1 MPGGVTLSAFSH
13 SAEAHPR
20 WHIACNRRLTP
31 ATDGRMD
38 PEAWSDIIPS
48 MGALTMTRRQGQ
60 DSTEERTR
68 ERRYSSG
75 QRERTRE
82 PETRDRTLDD
92 IDALE
97 GERGDD
103 GVGVHAG
110 TNLNDA
116 SLQQLHEFADELQI
130 EDYEDMNRA
139 QLIRAIR
146 SRV

>member
-1 MPGGVTLSAFSH
+1 MPGGSDAQRLFTP
-13 SAEAHPR
+13 AEAHPG
-20 WHIACNRRLTP
+20 WHVACNRRPTP
-31 ATDGRMD
+31 ATDGRID

-48 MGALTMTRRQGQ
+48 MGALTMTKRQGQ

-82 PETRDRTLDD
+82 PETHDRAIDD

-97 GERGDD
+97 EERGED

>member
-1 MPGGVTLSAFSH
+1 MTK
-13 SAEAHPR
+13 
-20 WHIACNRRLTP
+20 RR
-31 ATDGRMD
+31 
-38 PEAWSDIIPS
+38 
-48 MGALTMTRRQGQ
+48 GQ

-82 PETRDRTLDD
+82 PETYDRGLDD

-97 GERGDD
+97 EGRGDD
-103 GVGVHAG
+103 GVDVHAG

-116 SLQQLHEFADELQI
+116 SLQQLQEFADELQI
-130 EDYEDMNRA
+130 EDYADMNRA

-146 SRV
+146 SRA